1 MARNYKIF
9 ASHVSVGVTVPM
21 QRYTSVEGCTQ
32 CSRSRGS
39 VQLIARH
46 EVAGVT
52 ILAAAPSLVM
62 SLIISQVSLFTW
74 LDILLSKPH
83 QHSPG
88 LDKFVRESILKLHHC
103 SPPYHHHFPI
113 NINFPRTIIR
123 AIFSFDLS
131 RGLLWMCGKNEMRA
145 QSPLTR
151 RYFCY
156 V

>member
-1 MARNYKIF
+1 MTRNYKIF
-9 ASHVSVGVTVPM
+9 ASRVSVGVTVPI
-21 QRYTSVEGCTQ
+21 QRDTRGEGCTQ
-32 CSRSRGS
+32 CSQSS
-39 VQLIARH
+39 VQLIGRH

-103 SPPYHHHFPI
+103 LPPYHHHFPI
-113 NINFPRTIIR
+113 NINFPKIIIR

-145 QSPLTR
+145 QSPSTR